1 MPPLRLAFVGQQV
14 YFGYTSLQREADGV
28 EPAFIDHRSG
38 ADPEPMLAALRA
50 AQPDV
55 VFEWR
60 PEIIPAGAFD
70 DIDAVTVGY
79 LTEPLPR
86 PGSARPHRD
95 LQERLWFLRQADG
108 RNFDRIVSFDPLI
121 VPTVDPILKV
131 WRSFPIPVGDH
142 YYGPV
147 QAPHPTPRILFTGR
161 STEHR
166 ESFLVPV
173 KHDFDVVHLA
183 HGVTDERLVEFLRE
197 VDVGLNLHNEP
208 YPTFENRIQAYLAA
222 GLLVITE
229 PVSPH
234 HGLIPGTDYVEVN
247 GPWHLYR
254 VIEQLARHPDA
265 FRAIRLSGRRNAE
278 RFRASYVY
286 PRFVRDVLHDVAT
299 FGTHRTPAT
308 VTRS

>member
-1 MPPLRLAFVGQQV
+1 LHLAFVGQLV

-28 EPAFIDHRSG
+28 EPTFIDYRFG

-50 AQPDV
+50 SKPDV
-55 VFEWR
+55 VFVWR
-60 PEIIPAGAFD
+60 PEIIPPGAFHD
-70 DIDAVTVGY
+70 VDAVTVGY

-86 PGSARPHRD
+86 PGTAEPHRD
-95 LQERLWFLRQADG
+95 LKERLWFLNNADPT
-108 RNFDRIVSFDPLI
+108 NFDRIVSFDPLI
-121 VPTVDPILKV
+121 VPTVDPILNV

-147 QAPHPTPRILFTGR
+147 REPHPTPRVLFTGR

-166 ESFLVPV
+166 ESFLMPI
-173 KHDFDVVHLA
+173 KHDFDVIHLA
-183 HGVTDERLVEFLRE
+183 HGVTDERLVEFLE
-197 VDVGLNLHNEP
+197 DVDVGLNLHNEP

-229 PVSPH
+229 PVSPP
-234 HGLIPGTDYVEVN
+234 HGLIPGTDFLEVT

-254 VIEQLARHPDA
+254 VIEQLQRHPDA
-265 FRAIRLSGRRNAE
+265 FRAVRESGRRNAE

-299 FGTHRTPAT
+299 FGTDRTPAT
-308 VTRS
+308 VIRS